1 MHALYLLSVWLHILA
16 ATVWIGGM
24 SFLVLVV
31 VPWLRRGGRVEAAVF
46 LRETGERFRNVG
58 WSCFLL
64 LAATGTFNLWVRG
77 VRLSDFGRAEWLTS
91 PFSKTVLLK
100 LLVGLLRPTRGRVL
114 FDNRV
119 LTELA
124 DHELARQRLRFGF
137 LFQGAALFDSL
148 TVFDNVAFGMREL
161 RRYSP
166 DEISDN
172 VRQRLQEVGLPAT
185 VARVQ

>member
-31 VPWLRRGGRVEAAVF
+31 VPWLRRGGRVEAAAF

-77 VRLSDFGRAEWLTS
+77 VRLSDFGRAEWLTC
-91 PFSKTVLLK
+91 
-100 LLVGLLRPTRGRVL
+100 
-114 FDNRV
+114 
-119 LTELA
+119 
-124 DHELARQRLRFGF
+124 
-137 LFQGAALFDSL
+137 
-148 TVFDNVAFGMREL
+148 
-161 RRYSP
+161 
-166 DEISDN
+166 
-172 VRQRLQEVGLPAT
+172 
-185 VARVQ
+185 